1 MRRLAIVFTED
12 HRHIAEF
19 QKLPR
24 IRILARRRLHERHRH
39 IRPHD
44 QHLALT
50 ADGLDHL
57 ALQLREIGA
66 VCIIILKSRRLDDL
80 ASVPPHDGNHRTLDA
95 VIIFISS
102 SCTILNRLL
111 HEPYEPSSFFVMVIL
126 YHDKEKK

>member
-12 HRHIAEF
+12 HRHVAEF

-24 IRILARRRLHERHRH
+24 IRILARRCLHERHRH
-39 IRPHD
+39 IRAHD
-44 QHLALT
+44 QHLPLT

-80 ASVPPHDGNHRTLDA
+80 ASVTPHDGNHRTLDA
-95 VIIFISS
+95 VII
-102 SCTILNRLL
+102 L
-111 HEPYEPSSFFVMVIL
+111 HFLFM
-126 YHDKEKK
+126 HHF